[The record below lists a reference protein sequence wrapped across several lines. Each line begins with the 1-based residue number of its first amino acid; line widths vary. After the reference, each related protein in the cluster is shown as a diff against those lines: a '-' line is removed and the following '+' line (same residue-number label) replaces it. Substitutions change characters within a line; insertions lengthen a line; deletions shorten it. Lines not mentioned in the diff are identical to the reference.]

1 MRRLDLQPRTIHG
14 RGSEHAALSSPRLAA
29 WRARG
34 AFVDVL
40 GKPIFVVDEGPRD
53 APPLLLLHGFP
64 TSSLDFAHA
73 IETLKARHRVVVHDH
88 VGFGLSAKPVGFSYS
103 LLEQA
108 DVALAVYRH
117 LGIEHG
123 HLLGHD
129 YGTSVVTE
137 LCARRELGALPLE
150 IDAITLAN
158 GSVHVELAHL
168 AVTQKLLKSP
178 LTGPLM
184 AAFAGRTVFVRQL
197 RRIFG
202 DRRSV
207 ETEDLDA
214 AWEALELEDGRHRL
228 APIASYI
235 EDRYRFWHR
244 WIGALTRLDRP
255 AHVLWGARDP
265 IAVPAIAEALAR
277 DIRGAKLTWLPEL
290 GHYPMLEAPKRWAEA
305 VLSFSSTASG

>member
-1 MRRLDLQPRTIHG
+1 MPRLDLEPRTIHG
-14 RGSEHAALSSPRLAA
+14 RGSELATITSAELAA

-40 GKPIFVVDEGPRD
+40 GKKIFVVDEGPRD

-64 TSSLDFAHA
+64 TSSFDFVHAVAHLA
-73 IETLKARHRVVVHDH
+73 SRHRVVVHDH
-88 VGFGLSAKPVGFSYS
+88 VGFGLSAKPEGFSYS

-108 DVALAVYRH
+108 DVALAVWRN
-117 LGIEHG
+117 LGITRG

-150 IDAITLAN
+150 IEAITLAN
-158 GSVHVELAHL
+158 GSVHVELAQL
-168 AVTQKLLKSP
+168 AITQKLLKNKV
-178 LTGPLM
+178 TGPLM
-184 AAFAGRTVFVRQL
+184 ATFAGRTVFVRQL

-202 DRRSV
+202 DPSSV
-207 ETEDLDA
+207 ATADLDA

-255 AHVLWGARDP
+255 AHVLWGERDP
-265 IAVPAIAEALAR
+265 IAVPAIARALAR
-277 DIRGAKLTWLPEL
+277 DIRGARLTWLAEL
-290 GHYPMLEAPKRWAEA
+290 GHYPMLEAPRRWSEE
-305 VLSFSSTASG
+305 VLAFSSAPR